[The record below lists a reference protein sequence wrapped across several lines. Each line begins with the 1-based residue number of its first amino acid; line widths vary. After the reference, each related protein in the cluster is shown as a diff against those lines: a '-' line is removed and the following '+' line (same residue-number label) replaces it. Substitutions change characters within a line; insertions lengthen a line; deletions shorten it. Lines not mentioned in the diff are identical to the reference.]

1 MIRLL
6 MALSMALFAS
16 VTPAFAQGQPQIT
29 VIARDRGGTYA
40 EAATKGAPQA
50 LQVADRWHLIHNLV
64 EVIEEFICITL
75 GIACEGQKA
84 RFVILNA
91 MGKQVI
97 GQFTPRDR
105 WMARQ
110 FHFRTQIVSN
120 FRPTAYQEL
129 TAPGYFLTSS
139 HLRVRA
145 DLRTESQTYWVSRA
159 SRKSGRARFFLPRES
174 MKSAT

>member
-1 MIRLL
+1 MNFVSPLASSTIHML
-6 MALSMALFAS
+6 MTVSTRPLGPFSVPRISYLSPYS
-16 VTPAFAQGQPQIT
+16 VVSTNIESCEF
-29 VIARDRGGTYA
+29 
-40 EAATKGAPQA
+40 
-50 LQVADRWHLIHNLV
+50 V